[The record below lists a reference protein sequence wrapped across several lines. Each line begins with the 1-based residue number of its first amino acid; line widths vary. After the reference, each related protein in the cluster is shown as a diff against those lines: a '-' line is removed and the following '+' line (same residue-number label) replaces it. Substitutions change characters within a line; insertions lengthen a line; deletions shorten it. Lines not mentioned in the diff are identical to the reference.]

1 MKNEAN
7 KLSEEVTLIRNQI
20 EILSN
25 ENKVL
30 REKNGAK
37 PTEDQIHEITILRQ
51 ENEQLKKQIEE
62 YLNNINNL
70 ERIKILKEDEISL
83 LKAKIEELLR
93 NQKN

>member
-1 MKNEAN
+1 LKNEAN
-7 KLSEEVTLIRNQI
+7 KLSEEVTLLRNQI

-37 PTEDQIHEITILRQ
+37 PKEEQIQEIKILRQ

-62 YLNNINNL
+62 YLNR
-70 ERIKILKEDEISL
+70 RIVKKS
-83 LKAKIEELLR
+83 K
-93 NQKN
+93 KN